1 MKFCRMIIYPLLP
14 VVLTGLFAIT
24 VSAQSDSNS
33 TSPPSTQGSGAAAP
47 APEPQTLDQSPAD
60 MQSAPQL
67 TIRQTVR
74 RVVVDVMVRDAH
86 GKPVHGLTA
95 NDFSIIED
103 KEQQRILSFDA
114 YDFEKPSISRGANAP
129 PLPPNMFVNVPAAP
143 EHGPLYVILYDL
155 VNTETEDQMTARGQI
170 LKFIRSKPDGTR
182 FALFT
187 TTDKLRMVQGF
198 TDDKELLYSALD
210 PKNPHPRV
218 PRVFLLGVNYGRG
231 DPYTALDMLT
241 HLGQYLDGIP
251 GRKNLIWV
259 AGQFDVAMFPREQD
273 PQDLQEQT
281 REEVNALAQA
291 QVAVFPIDVRGVV
304 VNPEGALTGARPNG
318 GAVNQSDPGAANAP
332 SSSSLSNPTNNPI
345 LVGMQQAGHGGSLNR
360 SYATEDL
367 VASMTGGRAF
377 YSTNDLTEALSEAT
391 EEGGNYYTLTYSPP
405 SGPDD
410 GKCHNIIVKTTQPG
424 YELSYRRNYCHTP
437 LISAPPDEV
446 ADKSSPSVP
455 LIFPLAAGDVLQ
467 GNMRL
472 GAPMVHDLV
481 FSAHV
486 RTEGGSAMAT
496 PTQMIQLTEQADLYR
511 THRRNR
517 PAKPLA
523 PVRIQMYSVDY
534 RVLDP
539 QFKARAA
546 RGGSQP
552 TLEFAMAGFDN
563 DGRVLNGVVNDA
575 MPEASS
581 EPGENKSG
589 IFRVHQTLIVPVS
602 AVSIRVGVRDRASDR
617 MGTLEVPLPLKPE
630 PVRSAAR

>member
-1 MKFCRMIIYPLLP
+1 MFSYPLMP
-14 VVLTGLFAIT
+14 VALAGVFAISG
-24 VSAQSDSNS
+24 SAQSASSS
-33 TSPPSTQGSGAAAP
+33 TPPQSPSPQSSGSA
-47 APEPQTLDQSPAD
+47 APEPQTLDQSTAD
-60 MQSAPQL
+60 VQSAPQL

-114 YDFEKPSISRGANAP
+114 YDFDKPSISRGPNAP
-129 PLPPNMFVNVPAAP
+129 PLPPNMFVNVPQAP

-155 VNTETEDQMTARGQI
+155 VNTATEDQMTARGQI

-198 TDDKELLYSALD
+198 TEDKELLYSALD

-218 PRVFLLGVNYGRG
+218 PKVFLLGVNYGRG

-291 QVAVFPIDVRGVV
+291 QVAVFPVDARGVV

-318 GAVNQSDPGAANAP
+318 GASNQDPGSADAA

-345 LVGMQQAGHGGSLNR
+345 LIGMQQAGHGGSLNR
-360 SYATEDL
+360 NYATEDL

-377 YSTNDLTEALSEAT
+377 YSTNDLTEALNEAT

-410 GKCHNIIVKTTQPG
+410 GKCHNITVKTAQPG

-472 GAPMVHDLV
+472 GAPLGHDLV
-481 FSAHV
+481 FSAPV
-486 RTEGGSAMAT
+486 RTEGGPAMAT

-511 THRRNR
+511 THRRHR

-552 TLEFAMAGFDN
+552 TLGFPMAGFDG

-575 MPEASS
+575 MPESSS
-581 EPGENKSG
+581 ESGENKSG
-589 IFRVHQTLIVPVS
+589 LFRVHQTLVVPVS

>member
-1 MKFCRMIIYPLLP
+1 MFSYPLMP
-14 VVLTGLFAIT
+14 VALAGVFAISG
-24 VSAQSDSNS
+24 SAQSASSS
-33 TSPPSTQGSGAAAP
+33 TPPQSPSPQSSGSA
-47 APEPQTLDQSPAD
+47 APEPQTLDQSTAD
-60 MQSAPQL
+60 VQSAPQL

-114 YDFEKPSISRGANAP
+114 YDFDKPSISRGPNAP
-129 PLPPNMFVNVPAAP
+129 PLPPNMFVNVPQAP

-155 VNTETEDQMTARGQI
+155 VNTATEDQMTARGQI

-198 TDDKELLYSALD
+198 TEDKELLYSALD

-218 PRVFLLGVNYGRG
+218 PKVFLLGVNYGRG

-291 QVAVFPIDVRGVV
+291 QVAVFPVDARGVV

-318 GAVNQSDPGAANAP
+318 GASNQDPGSADAA

-345 LVGMQQAGHGGSLNR
+345 LIGMQQAGHGGSLNR
-360 SYATEDL
+360 NYATED
-367 VASMTGGRAF
+367 
-377 YSTNDLTEALSEAT
+377 
-391 EEGGNYYTLTYSPP
+391 GGNYYTLTYSPP

-410 GKCHNIIVKTTQPG
+410 GKCHNITVKTAQPG

-486 RTEGGSAMAT
+486 RTEGGPAMAT

-552 TLEFAMAGFDN
+552 TLGFPMAGFDG

-575 MPEASS
+575 MPESSS
-581 EPGENKSG
+581 ESGENKSG
-589 IFRVHQTLIVPVS
+589 LFRVHQTLVVPVS